1 MAHLTRMEHVR
12 KFDDGSASPFE
23 AVTKCYGADLSL
35 VRVQPLLLCEYSSSQ
50 VAAEPESL
58 SSQYP
63 LRTHTAY
70 DVHRP
75 HAG

>member
-23 AVTKCYGADLSL
+23 AVTKCYGDDLSL
-35 VRVQPLLLCEYSSSQ
+35 VRVQPLRVFLVASSPGTPS
-50 VAAEPESL
+50 PL
-58 SSQYP
+58 STQYP